1 MSVDCFTINSTTEIQ
16 GQSKLISGNGFPYDT
31 VEIPAVMVFHMILLR
46 SLQQTIIVTILGLFR
61 SDFICTLSYWS
72 SSY

>member
-31 VEIPAVMVFHMILLR
+31 VGIPAVMVFHMILLR
-46 SLQQTIIVTILGLFR
+46 SLQQTIIVTILGLF
-61 SDFICTLSYWS
+61 
-72 SSY
+72 